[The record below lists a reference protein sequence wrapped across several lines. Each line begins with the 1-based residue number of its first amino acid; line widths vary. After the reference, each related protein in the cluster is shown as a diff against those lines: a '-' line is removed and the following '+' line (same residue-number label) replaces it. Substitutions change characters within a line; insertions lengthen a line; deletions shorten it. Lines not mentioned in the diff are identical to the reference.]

1 MRYIT
6 PAPRDAPCADADVL
20 NECPHDLW
28 LALDLDH
35 GGSWTH
41 YDRFTLRV
49 SWPASVST
57 TNTPFIIHDFSHTSQ
72 HPATVAISLHPPPAS
87 ESASAHARTAR
98 LHLARIRLTE
108 EGVRVPALTHHA
120 IMPVPFVVRLE
131 PLILGVLP
139 ASVMPVLATLLV
151 VLTAATYGVVP
162 AVLRVVGDAAA
173 KAGKELEA
181 LERRRKG

>member
-1 MRYIT
+1 MRHII
-6 PAPRDAPCADADVL
+6 PAPRDAPCTDTNVP

-35 GGSWTH
+35 DATWTH

-57 TNTPFIIHDFSHTSQ
+57 STLPITHDYSYTSQ
-72 HPATVAISLHPPPAS
+72 HPATVAISLHPPPTL
-87 ESASAHARTAR
+87 ESASTHARNAR

-108 EGVRVPALTHHA
+108 EGVRVPALSQDE

-131 PLILGVLP
+131 PLVLGVLP
-139 ASVMPVLATLLV
+139 LSVIPVVSTLLV
-151 VLTAATYGVVP
+151 VLAAAAYGVVP
-162 AVLRVVGDAAA
+162 AVLKVVGDATGE
-173 KAGKELEA
+173 AGRELEV
-181 LERRRKG
+181 LERWRKG